1 MKVSFSGIYDVRFP
15 YGTKDEVIEQ
25 KAKETQAYL
34 IEKQYIDPGKFE
46 PLHVEVKD
54 SFNVQKTDKK
64 LADKGI
70 RISSGTDNAWMLYD
84 IFEHMNLGQQFI
96 DKSKVELVLDTQA

>member
-1 MKVSFSGIYDVRFP
+1 M
-15 YGTKDEVIEQ
+15 
-25 KAKETQAYL
+25 